1 MIISKEYV
9 SITSDTPLQIITS
22 DNGFYLYKDGQYY
35 DSVILPAEVSYE
47 DYIESNIALPSKKI
61 SQEEVYNII
70 FKSATL
76 TKKQAEDTYQILLKY
91 LKNITDEEAIYIHFI
106 FPIWE
111 SNINY
116 EEKDKIK
123 YNNNIYEVI
132 QNHTSSLAKNPE
144 EAIEL
149 YRKITSKE
157 PLEWEEKTYRL
168 GDKVKYGEHI
178 FESLINNNIWSP
190 ENFPDAWKL
199 IEGSQV

>member
-22 DNGFYLYKDGQYY
+22 DSGFYLYKDGQYY
-35 DSVILPAEVSYE
+35 DSVILPTEVSYE

-61 SQEEVYNII
+61 SQEEVYDII

-91 LKNITDEEAIYIHFI
+91 LKNITDEEALYIHFI

-132 QNHTSSLAKNPE
+132 QNHISSLTKNPE

-199 IEGSQV
+199 IGSQV